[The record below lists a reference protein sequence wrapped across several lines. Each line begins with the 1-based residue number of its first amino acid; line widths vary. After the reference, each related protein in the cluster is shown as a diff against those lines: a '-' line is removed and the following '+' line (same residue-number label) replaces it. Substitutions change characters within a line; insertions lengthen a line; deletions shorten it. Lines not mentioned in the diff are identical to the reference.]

1 MERITKAKE
10 LIKTKQLL
18 YEKKFVEFCLA
29 NPGYVMHN
37 DGTRSMVC
45 SKLLKMVEHCNYVHE
60 IIQIIEA
67 QKLWS
72 EQKAIEQEGKMHGHR
87 QSIGVFEELLQLIK
101 PLNFI

>member
-10 LIKTKQLL
+10 LIKLRSLL
-18 YEKKFVEFCLA
+18 YERNYAEWCLV
-29 NPGYVMHN
+29 NPGSVMHN
-37 DGTRSMVC
+37 DGTRTAVC
-45 SKLLKMVEHCNYVHE
+45 NKLLKQIEHCDYVHE

-72 EQKAIEQEGKMHGHR
+72 EKKAIEQEGKMHGHR
-87 QSIGVFEELLQLIK
+87 QSIVVFEELLNLIK